1 MMVMK
6 TKKKIKILIIV
17 ILLFIILGIV
27 DYFRVKNDH
36 FPLFAINIVNNKNNK
51 QLFVGPFYIIKRE
64 YREQNERFSE
74 SFNVYFN
81 FIKLKYTSKYKK
93 EYLDFKY
100 NKSDILMNK
109 YLNYQNSIFYTSN
122 IDNLEINSLSLE
134 NYLKNNSIDT
144 LLKNA
149 LKITNIV
156 KYQYKIYEYDKIKI
170 MACNSSYDEN
180 KKNIKKEYVITDKE
194 SIFDKN
200 FCQKKECIFKKTLKI
215 TQKLDNYSLNIIQKN
230 NYNLTTVK
238 INEELFNALK
248 KDIYYDFTF
257 LSNPSINKND
267 LQNIFNTAKI
277 INIKNNDNKY
287 SFNDNSC
294 N

>member
-1 MMVMK
+1 MVVMK
-6 TKKKIKILIIV
+6 TKKNLKILLII
-17 ILLFIILGIV
+17 ILLFITLGII

-36 FPLFAINIVNNKNNK
+36 FPLFAINIVNNKNNN
-51 QLFVGPFYIIKRE
+51 QLFIGPFYFIKRE

-74 SFNVYFN
+74 SFNVKFN
-81 FIKLKYTSKYKK
+81 FIKLKFNSKYKK

-100 NKSDILMNK
+100 NKSDILINK

-134 NYLKNNSIDT
+134 DYLKNNSVDI

-149 LKITNIV
+149 LKITNV
-156 KYQYKIYEYDKIKI
+156 SKYQYKIYEYDKIKI
-170 MACNSSYDEN
+170 MACNSYYDE
-180 KKNIKKEYVITDKE
+180 KKNNLNKEYVITDKE
-194 SIFDKN
+194 GNFDKN
-200 FCQKKECIFKKTLKI
+200 FCQKKECIFKKTLKVI
-215 TQKLDNYSLNIIQKN
+215 QKIDNYSINIIQKN

-238 INEELFNALK
+238 ISEDLFNKLK

-257 LSNPSINKND
+257 LSNPSLNKND
-267 LQNIFNTAKI
+267 FQNIFSTSKI
-277 INIKNNDNKY
+277 IDIKNNDNTY

>member
-1 MMVMK
+1 MVMK

-109 YLNYQNSIFYTSN
+109 YLSYQNSIFYTSN
-122 IDNLEINSLSLE
+122 IDNLEINSSSLE

-180 KKNIKKEYVITDKE
+180 KKNRRQKGGSWNNEASYC
-194 SIFDKN
+194 SIDVR
-200 FCQKKECIFKKTLKI
+200 
-215 TQKLDNYSLNIIQKN
+215 D
-230 NYNLTTVK
+230 
-238 INEELFNALK
+238 
-248 KDIYYDFTF
+248 
-257 LSNPSINKND
+257 
-267 LQNIFNTAKI
+267 
-277 INIKNNDNKY
+277 
-287 SFNDNSC
+287 NDNSTTKYKNC
-294 N
+294 GFRIVRTI